1 MVKNPINRRRL
12 EQIDERDREVRET
25 ARGLALAKVTT
36 FERWSLPDLGQFR
49 WEQFKRLRETQV

>member
-1 MVKNPINRRRL
+1 MRPPINRRRL

-25 ARGLALAKVTT
+25 ARGLALAKRTQ
-36 FERWSLPDLGQFR
+36 FERWDLPAIGQFR